1 MATNGIDKV
10 QSSNLTEV
18 KGYKKANSGLLKKVL
33 LGLGGILLAVS
44 LMCNLRCCTANL
56 DCNDEED
63 LDNDTKIETTVSGS
77 YSQGT
82 TKPSTSTSNQGTNS
96 NQNQNTNNNT
106 NNNNNNN
113 NNSNN
118 NNNNNSGTST
128 TEKVEDSWV
137 TDTIPDD
144 EKITFED
151 YEKAEKKE
159 DSLTKA
165 EKEYIQEY
173 VDYYGI
179 SWEDAMVTYFAY
191 GPLDLSF
198 CNDNSQNEEVEYG
211 TRYVFDADDLASI
224 NALVTE
230 LGMSKTEAEDYYVTV
245 IAPSLGKPIATESY
259 VLTK

>member
-106 NNNNNNN
+106 NNNN
-113 NNSNN
+113 NN